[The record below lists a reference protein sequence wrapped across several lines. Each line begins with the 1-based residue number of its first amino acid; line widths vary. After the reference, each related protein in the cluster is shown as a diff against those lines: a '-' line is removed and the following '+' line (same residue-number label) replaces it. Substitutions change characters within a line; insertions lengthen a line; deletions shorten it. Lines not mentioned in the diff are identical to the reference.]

1 MPTLL
6 LVVNLSKFRAN
17 GGQIGGQF
25 NILKYQT
32 YINQCLTDKK
42 RAHEGGVVG

>member
-25 NILKYQT
+25 NI
-32 YINQCLTDKK
+32 
-42 RAHEGGVVG
+42 